1 MKIEIISDAERI
13 FLQEFLNILQP
24 IARGLTALE
33 GNRYFAYYL
42 ITLFNIRAELKSLSG
57 IKFKYCKPLLSAV
70 STGFITR
77 FKQVLDMNNQN
88 SVPLYL
94 AMISHPTF
102 KVNHIYEL
110 RMSTSASEYLEKC
123 LGMLL
128 KAIELIVKSEERE
141 KPTANT
147 DTGKSNQHVFSF
159 STRMLN

>member
-1 MKIEIISDAERI
+1 MKIEIINDAERK

-24 IARGLTALE
+24 IARGLTSLE

-42 ITLFNIRAELKSLSG
+42 ITLFNIRAELNSMAPM
-57 IKFKYCKPLLSAV
+57 KFKYCKPLHSAV
-70 STGFITR
+70 KTGFIAR
-77 FKQVLDMNNQN
+77 FKSILDMNNPN

-110 RMSTSASEYLEKC
+110 RVGTSAAEYFDKC

-128 KAIELIVKSEERE
+128 KAIELINKSEERE
-141 KPTANT
+141 NLTANTANT
-147 DTGKSNQHVFSF
+147 DTGKNNQHVFP
-159 STRMLN
+159 REC